1 MYRGELRTR
10 DWTVGARHATA
21 HGPIVERRGDHVID
35 RTIDPTYLAYQ
46 YGDSE
51 KLRIRMEAH
60 EQYSERSDTVGGGW
74 QKLYMDRL
82 RPGPGQ
88 CVLDV
93 GCGFGNIQ
101 PAICET
107 GARVVGFDLS
117 PGMAREARR
126 RAEQDRLNVQ
136 IIRANAEQ
144 IPLAEKSVDH
154 ALASHMLYHVPDIRR
169 ALAEMRRVV
178 KVGGRI
184 LITTNAA
191 DHTARLQ
198 ALHAQA
204 ARDVGLTPTV
214 RSGFERFTLDE
225 LPLVQSVFTNAERQ
239 IWPNAFVFPTAEA
252 VLRFYASGRIDSVE
266 ERRADGSH
274 RPPLLRRIATLL
286 EEIIA
291 REGVIRIP
299 KDAGCFL
306 ATVEA

>member
-1 MYRGELRTR
+1 MTQPR
-10 DWTVGARHATA
+10 AM
-21 HGPIVERRGDHVID
+21 D
-35 RTIDPTYLAYQ
+35 RAIDPQYLAYQ

-60 EQYSERSDTVGGGW
+60 ERYSERPDTVGGGW
-74 QKLYMDRL
+74 QKLYVDRL
-82 RPGPGQ
+82 HPEPGQ
-88 CVLDV
+88 SVLDV

-117 PGMAREARR
+117 SGMTREARR
-126 RAEQDRLNVQ
+126 RAGQDALAVQ
-136 IIRANAEQ
+136 IVRASAEQ
-144 IPLAEKSVDH
+144 IPFADDSVDH
-154 ALASHMLYHVPDIRR
+154 ALASHMLYHVPNIRR
-169 ALAEMRRVV
+169 ALEEIRRVV
-178 KVGGRI
+178 KPGGRV

-198 ALHAQA
+198 ALHGRA
-204 ARDVGLTPTV
+204 ARDVGLTPTA

-225 LPLVQSVFTNAERQ
+225 LPLVQSVFPNAKRQ

-266 ERRADGSH
+266 ERREDGSH
-274 RPPLLRRIATLL
+274 RPALLSRMAELL
-286 EEIIA
+286 DEIVA

>member
-1 MYRGELRTR
+1 M
-10 DWTVGARHATA
+10 
-21 HGPIVERRGDHVID
+21 ID
-35 RTIDPTYLAYQ
+35 RTIDPRYLAYQ

-60 EQYSERSDTVGGGW
+60 EQYSERPDTVGGGW
-74 QKLYMDRL
+74 QKLYVDRL
-82 RPGPGQ
+82 RPAPGER
-88 CVLDV
+88 VLDV

-101 PAICET
+101 PAICQT
-107 GARVVGFDLS
+107 GASVVAFDYS
-117 PGMAREARR
+117 PGMALEARR
-126 RAEQDRLNVQ
+126 RARQDNLAVQ
-136 IIRANAEQ
+136 IVRASAEQ
-144 IPLAEKSVDH
+144 IPFADNTVDH
-154 ALASHMLYHVPDIRR
+154 ALASHMLYHVPNIRR
-169 ALAEMRRVV
+169 ALEEMRRVV
-178 KVGGRI
+178 RVGGRV

-225 LPLVQSVFTNAERQ
+225 LPLVQSVFPSAERQ
-239 IWPNAFVFPTAEA
+239 VWPNAFVFPTAEV

-266 ERRADGSH
+266 ERREDGSH
-274 RPPLLRRIATLL
+274 RPPLLRRMAELL
-286 EEIIA
+286 DEIVT

-299 KDAGCFL
+299 KDSGCFL